1 MNLKIGENIKTFRI
15 QRNITQEEL
24 ATYLGVT
31 PQAVS
36 KWESQN
42 GYPDIELIPSIADFF
57 SVATDDLFGLNK
69 AEKEVRKAEIH
80 KDIVRMRCESHS
92 KESVN
97 KLREYVAEFP
107 SDEII
112 QSQLANMLCNVYMW
126 EEEKNIAPLKEAER
140 IYITLIDTTK
150 DADFRNNM
158 LASLVKLY
166 AVGFNDSEKALN
178 MLDKLPS
185 MTFCKEAV
193 ASTGIYQYLPN
204 GLKYYQQYIKT
215 VASRLL
221 LMLQD
226 YIAYVMPNDFE
237 QWDEK
242 ITMFEKLIEMYKL
255 IFGEDMLAFHLDVA
269 SVYRYIATYTVAQG
283 NYEKTL
289 DMLEMTV
296 NHFEKGLNTDGGN
309 YTSPFIN
316 QLSYDADNASWNKF
330 GIHNPA
336 FYTLEKL
343 QCQDRYDPIR
353 NTERFDAIIKNLK
366 LIAKQKTNKKQMI
379 SF

>member
-92 KESVN
+92 EESVN

-166 AVGFNDSEKALN
+166 
-178 MLDKLPS
+178 
-185 MTFCKEAV
+185 
-193 ASTGIYQYLPN
+193 
-204 GLKYYQQYIKT
+204 
-215 VASRLL
+215 
-221 LMLQD
+221 
-226 YIAYVMPNDFE
+226 
-237 QWDEK
+237 
-242 ITMFEKLIEMYKL
+242 
-255 IFGEDMLAFHLDVA
+255 
-269 SVYRYIATYTVAQG
+269 
-283 NYEKTL
+283 
-289 DMLEMTV
+289 
-296 NHFEKGLNTDGGN
+296 
-309 YTSPFIN
+309 
-316 QLSYDADNASWNKF
+316 
-330 GIHNPA
+330 
-336 FYTLEKL
+336 
-343 QCQDRYDPIR
+343 
-353 NTERFDAIIKNLK
+353 
-366 LIAKQKTNKKQMI
+366 
-379 SF
+379 